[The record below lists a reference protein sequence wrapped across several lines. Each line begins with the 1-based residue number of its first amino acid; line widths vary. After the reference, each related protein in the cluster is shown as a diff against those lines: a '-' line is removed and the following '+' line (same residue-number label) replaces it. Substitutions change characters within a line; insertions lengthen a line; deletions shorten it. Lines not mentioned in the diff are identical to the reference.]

1 MNSHN
6 TRPEFSF
13 YKTPA
18 RGKDDIEEAKV
29 LSNRLSNDAS
39 LSIEADTDAGCDP
52 YNTTGRHL
60 ILRQKKFPKK

>member
-6 TRPEFSF
+6 TKPEFSI

-18 RGKDDIEEAKV
+18 LGKDDIEEAKIV
-29 LSNRLSNDAS
+29 STRLTGDVN
-39 LSIEADTDAGCDP
+39 LTIEDDSDSGFDP
-52 YNTTGRHL
+52 YNTTGQHL